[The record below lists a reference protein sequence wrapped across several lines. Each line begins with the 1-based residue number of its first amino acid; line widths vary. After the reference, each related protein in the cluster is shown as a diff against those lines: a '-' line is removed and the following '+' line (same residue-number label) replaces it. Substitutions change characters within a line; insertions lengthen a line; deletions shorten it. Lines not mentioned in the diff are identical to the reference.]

1 MMFGIFSLHFSKLEL
16 KKNSLQKIEVQDL
29 IKD

>member
-1 MMFGIFSLHFSKLEL
+1 MIFGIFNLHFSTLEL
-16 KKNSLQKIEVQDL
+16 KNSLQKIEVQDL